1 MKPVALNH
9 AANYRRPGASPSIAD
24 TLLLAKIG
32 EDMRDLYRDVCAGAQ
47 PARLAQLALLLDEKR
62 AREPARA

>member
-9 AANYRRPGASPSIAD
+9 AANYRRPGTSSASIAE

-32 EDMRDLYRDVCAGAQ
+32 EDLREVYRAVAVEAQ
-47 PARLAQLALLLDEKR
+47 PAHLAQLAHRLDAKR
-62 AREPARA
+62 GR